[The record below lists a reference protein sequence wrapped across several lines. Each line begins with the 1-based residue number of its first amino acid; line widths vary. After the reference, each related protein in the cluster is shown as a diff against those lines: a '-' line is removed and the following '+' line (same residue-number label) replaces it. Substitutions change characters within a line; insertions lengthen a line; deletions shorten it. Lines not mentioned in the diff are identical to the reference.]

1 MQNSNSDLVQSTGG
15 GASDVTQPT
24 AKGTRR
30 ATLYW
35 RSMLIVV
42 LLVGMVWIY
51 VTRMPP
57 AVVYLNQTAVA
68 PLVGR
73 MAPDF
78 TLTATDGRTFTLSS
92 LRGKPVVINFWAT
105 WCPPCR
111 KEMPELEQL
120 WQRYGAGK
128 DLMLLGLDQAEDV
141 ATIEQFRSTVA
152 NVTFPI
158 LLDRKT
164 DVAQDYGVKALPTT
178 FFIDRNGRI
187 QDVKLG
193 GPMDTAMV
201 MDGVNKIIGR

>member
-1 MQNSNSDLVQSTGG
+1 MQNSNQGLVESTGD

-24 AKGTRR
+24 AQGTRH

-42 LLVGMVWIY
+42 LLVGAAWIY

-73 MAPDF
+73 IAPDF
-78 TLTATDGRTFTLSS
+78 TLAATDGRTFTLSS

-120 WQRYGAGK
+120 WQRYGSGEE
-128 DLMLLGLDQAEDV
+128 LVLLGLDQAEDV
-141 ATIEQFRSTVA
+141 ATIEQFRREVA

-164 DVAQDYGVKALPTT
+164 DVAREYGVKALPTT
-178 FFIDRNGRI
+178 FFIDRDGRI

-193 GPMDTAMV
+193 GPMDMAMV
-201 MDGVNKIIGR
+201 MDGVNKIMGK